1 MKKSTLFHVY
11 IKISPEKFIPHEN
24 GDKSDEEMVEE
35 VIEVPHE
42 VEVEEIREREVM
54 QDVVETRKIPQV
66 KAMYTYK
73 GQGMKV
79 EKGEVSVICVR
90 CSKNVLSGF
99 TYKHMHILNCDY
111 SNFYEISIAVMLW
124 FFFLTTG

>member
-1 MKKSTLFHVY
+1 MMGKSTLFHVY
-11 IKISPEKFIPHEN
+11 IKISPEKFMPHEN

-42 VEVEEIREREVM
+42 VEVEEMREREVM

-79 EKGEVSVICVR
+79 EKGEVSVICIR
-90 CSKNVLSGF
+90 CSKIVLSVF
-99 TYKHMHILNCDY
+99 TYKHMHI
-111 SNFYEISIAVMLW
+111 S
-124 FFFLTTG
+124 